1 MGNDSKVADG
11 GGSTSP
17 ASTAV
22 HGLTRDLLTPRMT
35 SRASSFSPRDPY
47 SVQLLREA
55 VNWCLQRP
63 LQVLGFDLKR
73 AEIRALLPP
82 ICRSF
87 GLISKIIRLQS
98 RFDPSIELIF
108 ALVRFNPKGMNS
120 MRGLG
125 LNSASAPW

>member
-11 GGSTSP
+11 GGSTFP

-22 HGLTRDLLTPRMT
+22 RGLTRDFLTPRMG

-63 LQVLGFDLKR
+63 LQVLGFNLKR
-73 AEIRALLPP
+73 AKIWALLPP
-82 ICRSF
+82 IYRGF
-87 GLISKIIRLQS
+87 GLISKRIRLQS
-98 RFDPSIELIF
+98 RFDPSIEIIS
-108 ALVRFNPKGMNS
+108 ALVRFNLKRTNS
-120 MRGLG
+120 MHGLG

>member
-11 GGSTSP
+11 GGSTFP

-22 HGLTRDLLTPRMT
+22 HGLTRDLLTPRMG

-55 VNWCLQRP
+55 VNWCLRRP
-63 LQVLGFDLKR
+63 LQVLGCNLKR

-82 ICRSF
+82 ICRGF